1 VQQQAQRSVQGPHL
15 QREILASVA
24 RSISGV
30 ERRCTSCTYRV
41 ACATAN
47 HAAHQPIAGAID
59 GRRRVAHTTHEISA
73 PGFRGT
79 AAVNGDQSV
88 AFGALGRVVD
98 VLWAHAAVLIQ
109 PLGGEVDGGELKM
122 RRRILLF
129 AAFEL
134 LLQLGNLLPAVFK
147 LLQKLGVLLLSA
159 FELLLKISILQ
170 KGLGIILSTQ
180 WCYLVCFRCDNS
192 HF

>member
-1 VQQQAQRSVQGPHL
+1 
-15 QREILASVA
+15 
-24 RSISGV
+24 
-30 ERRCTSCTYRV
+30 
-41 ACATAN
+41 
-47 HAAHQPIAGAID
+47 
-59 GRRRVAHTTHEISA
+59 
-73 PGFRGT
+73 
-79 AAVNGDQSV
+79 VNGDERV
-88 AFGALGRVVD
+88 AFRALGRVVD

-134 LLQLGNLLPAVFK
+134 LLQLGDLLPAVFK
-147 LLQKLGVLLLSA
+147 LLPKLGVLQLFTFVLLLQLSDLLPAA
-159 FELLLKISILQ
+159 FKLLQKQGVLLLFASDSLLKISILQ